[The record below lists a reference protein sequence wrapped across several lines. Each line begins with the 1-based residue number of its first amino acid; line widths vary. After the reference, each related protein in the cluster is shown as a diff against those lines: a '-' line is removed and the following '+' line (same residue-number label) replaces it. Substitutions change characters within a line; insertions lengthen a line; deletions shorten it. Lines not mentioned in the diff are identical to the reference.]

1 MRLWTEEEVTYLRDH
16 WGVTNIKTISRVLN
30 RSERAISMKKY
41 ELNLGAFLENGDYIT
56 FNQLLKTVGYNVD
69 MNTRNSWI
77 RRGLPLRNK
86 KVNNNSFKVI
96 KIDKFWE
103 WAEENQTFLDF
114 SKFTRFSLG
123 KEPQWVE
130 AKRQRDIINNTY
142 RKKTWTQ
149 DEDEKLIFLLK
160 HYKYNCT
167 EIAERMQRSEFS
179 IRSRLKRLKIK
190 YRPITHEE
198 ISRWT
203 EGDIKLLNK
212 LVKEGYD
219 YKTIQQKLPNKTAG
233 AIRNK
238 LYRIYGTGDLD
249 KIKGKKEKTQEFKS
263 SNKKWT
269 DEEKQ
274 ILEDMI
280 WEGLSIKEIQKHLPN
295 RSIEAIRKQ
304 IYRMN
309 TEGGKNNE

>member
-1 MRLWTEEEVTYLRDH
+1 MWTKEEVEYLKTN
-16 WGVTNIKTISRVLN
+16 WGIKSIPTISKALN
-30 RSERAISMKKY
+30 KSETAISMKKY
-41 ELNLGAFLENGDYIT
+41 KLKLGAFLDNGDYIT
-56 FNQLLKTVGYNVD
+56 FNQLLKIVGYNT
-69 MNTRNSWI
+69 NTNIKNSWI
-77 RRGLPLRNK
+77 RRGLPLISK
-86 KVNNNSFKVI
+86 KVNKNSFKVI

-103 WAEENQTFLDF
+103 WAELNQSFLDF
-114 SKFTRFSLG
+114 SNFKRFSLG
-123 KEPQWVE
+123 KEPKWVE
-130 AKRQRDIINNTY
+130 AKRQRDIINDIN
-142 RKKTWTQ
+142 KKKRWTK
-149 DEDEKLIFLLK
+149 DEDEKLIFLVK
-160 HYKYNCT
+160 QYKYNCT
-167 EIAERMQRSEFS
+167 EIAD
-179 IRSRLKRLKIK
+179 RLKRSESSVAHRLKQLDIK
-190 YRPITHEE
+190 YRPVIQEE

-203 EGDIKLLNK
+203 DEEIKK
-212 LVKEGYD
+212 LISLIKEGYD
-219 YKTIQQKLPNKTAG
+219 YKTIQNKFITNKTIA